1 VSSSAQATEH
11 GRSSDGGSPAE
22 LQEFL
27 ELRYHGDDKLFVP
40 VERLDLIQ
48 KYTGGVRPALDRLGG
63 TTWEKAKTRVKKAMR
78 DMAEELLKLYAQ
90 RKAVPGH
97 AFSSRHALAGG
108 IRSGISRTSSLP
120 IRRRRSATSRT
131 TWNRPRR
138 WIACFAAT
146 SGTAKPKWRCA
157 RRSRR

>member
-1 VSSSAQATEH
+1 LRIRRPQAALDEHANVGCSSTGQ
-11 GRSSDGGSPAE
+11 
-22 LQEFL
+22 QEFL

-48 KYTGGVRPALDRLGG
+48 KYTGGSRPALDRLGG

-97 AFSSRHALAGG
+97 AFPADTPLAGG
-108 IRSGISRTSSLP
+108 VRRARFPTS
-120 IRRRRSATSRT
+120 
-131 TWNRPRR
+131 
-138 WIACFAAT
+138 
-146 SGTAKPKWRCA
+146 
-157 RRSRR
+157 